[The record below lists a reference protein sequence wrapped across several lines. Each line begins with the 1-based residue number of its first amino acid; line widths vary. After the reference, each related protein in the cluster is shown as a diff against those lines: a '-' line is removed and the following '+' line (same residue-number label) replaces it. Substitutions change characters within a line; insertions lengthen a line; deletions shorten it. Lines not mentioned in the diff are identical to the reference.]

1 MAKFIFIT
9 GGVVSSLGKG
19 INGSSI
25 GMLLKNRGYKVFMQK
40 FDPYLN
46 VTPRNMSPLQHG
58 EVFVTDDGAETD
70 LDLGHYERFIDVD
83 LSKHSS
89 VTTGKVYL
97 KVIEQERNNEF
108 GGRTIQVIPH
118 ITNMIKEYVYNA
130 AKYSGAD
137 FVITEIGGTVGDIE
151 GLPFLE
157 AIRQVRIEQG
167 FNNTFFVHNT
177 LVPYLESSKELKT
190 KPTQHSVKEL
200 RSIGINPDMI
210 ILRSS
215 KKVSSEERDKIAL
228 FCDVKKES
236 VIEAIDVKSIY
247 EIPLSFAKQ
256 HADEI
261 VLNHCGLEV
270 KPIDLT
276 HLNEI
281 RKKVSEAKQK
291 LYVPFIAPFVA
302 LRDAYISISEAF
314 KHAGYAL
321 GYDVEFKY
329 IDPLTTTK
337 EEITKTVE
345 EFGGY
350 VIGPDFESKAREI
363 EVMVLKEFKN
373 SHLPFLTIGEGTMAL
388 FEAYENR
395 KPNTVSHWR
404 IGGRDLDVDP
414 KTHIYK
420 IYENEKVRERF
431 YTNLN
436 VEDQEA
442 PKGMKNCVWYLKEPV
457 AYEKEKGFGYGFYYN
472 PALISRPLRPRKLF
486 IEFLKE
492 VARIQLKA

>member
-118 ITNMIKEYVYNA
+118 ITNTIKEYVYNA

-167 FNNTFFVHNT
+167 FNNTFYIHNT

-215 KKVSSEERDKIAL
+215 KKISNEEREKIAL
-228 FCDVKKES
+228 FCDVKSES

-247 EIPLSFAKQ
+247 EIPLSFEKQ
-256 HADEI
+256 RADQI
-261 VLNHCGLEV
+261 VLKHFGLNINPV
-270 KPIDLT
+270 DLT
-276 HLNEI
+276 ELNEI

-291 LYVPFIAPFVA
+291 IYVPFIAPYVA

-314 KHAGYAL
+314 KHAGYFL
-321 GYDVEFKY
+321 GFDVEFKY
-329 IDPLTTTK
+329 IDPLTL
-337 EEITKTVE
+337 EISEIVE
-345 EFGGY
+345 IIKEFGGY
-350 VIGPDFESKAREI
+350 VIGPDFEPNVNTK
-363 EVMVLKEFKN
+363 EVMILKELKQT
-373 SHLPFLTIGEGTMAL
+373 SIPFLTIGAGTLAL
-388 FEAYENR
+388 FEAYDNK
-395 KPNTVSHWR
+395 KPEIRNHWR
-404 IGGRDLDVDP
+404 IGGRDLEVDT
-414 KTHIYK
+414 KTNIYK
-420 IYENEKVRERF
+420 TYEETKVRERF
-431 YTNLN
+431 YINFN
-436 VEDQEA
+436 VENEKA
-442 PKGMKNCVWYLKEPV
+442 PNGMKNCVWYLKQPV
-457 AYEKEKGFGYGFYYN
+457 AYEKEKGFGYGVYYN
-472 PALISRPLRPRKLF
+472 PALISRPLKPRKLF
-486 IEFLKE
+486 ISFLKE
-492 VARIQLKA
+492 IAKLQLNK